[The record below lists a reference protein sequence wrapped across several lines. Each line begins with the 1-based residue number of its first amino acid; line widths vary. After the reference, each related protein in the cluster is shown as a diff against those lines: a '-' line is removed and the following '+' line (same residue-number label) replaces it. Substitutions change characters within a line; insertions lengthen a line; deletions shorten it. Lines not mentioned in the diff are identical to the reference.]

1 MQRAIAA
8 PFTIARA
15 TQRRPIPRIRFN
27 AQHVIPGL
35 TRCDI
40 QEQARHANARHGF
53 LARGFNGFA
62 NGSGQRCGLDS
73 CSSRA
78 RCIPGGGE
86 GEEGFE
92 RRHPAPRSASEVNV
106 IRPDRGKHDA
116 ALLRTCDQHIQPAF
130 AAIGGKRAEAHG
142 KLTIS
147 AAPITDRNHNRIAFI
162 PLHVFQV
169 LHEERFIRMRGEEG
183 FRIRVVASRGFN
195 GIQDR
200 ITLTDGKRRD
210 TQGIAGCLPRMR
222 HHRFRHRARFFRIG
236 AGAARV
242 KPPFNTPQ

>member
-35 TRCDI
+35 TRRDI

-62 NGSGQRCGLDS
+62 NGRGQRCGVGFGGS
-73 CSSRA
+73 GA

-92 RRHPAPRSASEVNV
+92 CRDPAP
-106 IRPDRGKHDA
+106 
-116 ALLRTCDQHIQPAF
+116 
-130 AAIGGKRAEAHG
+130 
-142 KLTIS
+142 
-147 AAPITDRNHNRIAFI
+147 
-162 PLHVFQV
+162 
-169 LHEERFIRMRGEEG
+169 
-183 FRIRVVASRGFN
+183 
-195 GIQDR
+195 
-200 ITLTDGKRRD
+200 
-210 TQGIAGCLPRMR
+210 
-222 HHRFRHRARFFRIG
+222 
-236 AGAARV
+236 
-242 KPPFNTPQ
+242 